1 MSFFVDTL
9 LFAFTPRREM
19 MFVLCLLRLNQTS
32 SSTSTDYCIRLPY
45 SYSYTVVCR
54 LLIIIA
60 VWVFSCCGLRT
71 KKPVRR
77 DGTLT
82 QKKLNQA
89 FHVSDSACQPQSA
102 STTSEQ

>member
-32 SSTSTDYCIRLPY
+32 SSTSTDYCIRLP
-45 SYSYTVVCR
+45 YSYTVVCR